1 VLEVITKQTDF
12 YNLRVED
19 RSWDYQGEATKR
31 YTHGFHSYPAMMIPQ
46 IAPRLITQYSKE
58 GDVLLDPFCGS
69 GSVLIEAEITKRYSI
84 GIDLNPLA
92 ILIARAKTTPINPSI
107 LCKEYYGLVERIHE
121 VSDNKIALPHFFN
134 INFWFK
140 EDVIKYLAKI
150 KTGIDEISDV
160 KVKGFFQVAF
170 SEAVRLSSNS
180 RAHEF
185 KLFRY
190 PQEKLENYYP
200 NALRIFKERAEMNIR
215 LMEEFYKACPA
226 NVWCKI
232 IHGDSTE
239 SLGIIEPGTV
249 DIIVTSPPYGDSRTT
264 VAYGQFSRLSSQWL
278 GLLPQKAPDIDK
290 EMLGGNLVKDKDT
303 KLSSPTLNKT
313 VNFVAERHEKRAKQ
327 ILAFYAD
334 LSKCLKNM
342 ASYLRTGGHACIVIG
357 NRRVTGIQL
366 PTDIVICELG
376 QSFSLHPQQIVI
388 RNIPSK
394 TMPLRNS
401 PSNIRGAVE
410 DTMRKEYIVILKK
423 LEPINKLME

>member
-19 RSWDYQGEATKR
+19 HSWDYQGEATKR

-46 IAPRLITQYSKE
+46 VASRLITQYSEE
-58 GDVLLDPFCGS
+58 GDTLLDPFCGS
-69 GSVLIEAEITKRYSI
+69 GSVLVEAEITKRYSI

-92 ILIARAKTTPINPSI
+92 ILIARAKTIPINSSI
-107 LCKEYYGLVERIHE
+107 LYKEYYRLVGRIQE
-121 VSDNKIALPHFFN
+121 LSDNEIALPHFFN
-134 INFWFK
+134 LGFWFK
-140 EDVIKYLAKI
+140 EDVIKCLGKI
-150 KTGIDEISDV
+150 KAAIDEISDV
-160 KVKGFFQVAF
+160 KVKEFLQVAF
-170 SEAVRLSSNS
+170 SEAIRLSSNS

-190 PQEKLENYYP
+190 PREKLENYYP
-200 NALRIFKERAEMNIR
+200 NAFRVFKERAEMNIQR
-215 LMEEFYKACPA
+215 MEEFYKACPA

-232 IHGDSTE
+232 IQGDSTE
-239 SLGIIEPGTV
+239 SLGVIEPGTV

-278 GLLPQKAPDIDK
+278 GLLPEKAPDIDK
-290 EMLGGNLVKDKDT
+290 EMLGGNLAKDKDV
-303 KLSSPTLNKT
+303 KLPSPTLNKT
-313 VNFVAERHEKRAKQ
+313 VNLVAERHEKRAKQ

-366 PTDIVICELG
+366 PTDIVVCELG
-376 QSFSLHPQQIVI
+376 QSFSLHPQQIII

-401 PSNIRGAVE
+401 PSNIRGVVE

-423 LEPINKLME
+423 LEPTNNLIE